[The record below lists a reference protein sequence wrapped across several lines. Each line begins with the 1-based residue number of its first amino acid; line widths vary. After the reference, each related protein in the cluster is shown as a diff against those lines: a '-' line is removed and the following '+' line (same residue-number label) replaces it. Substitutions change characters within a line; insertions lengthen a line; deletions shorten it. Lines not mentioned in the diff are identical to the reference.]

1 MPDRALVLFCPAAL
15 AAPFVLNAGSLNW
28 QMVSVAWLASLAGAA
43 AGFGILLTAALVS
56 KDGTGV
62 GDIKLA
68 GIMGFIYGM
77 NRMAAILLTAA
88 ALAAIAVLLTRRN
101 HRNENLAIP
110 FVPFLAMGNLVI
122 AAALKF

>member
-62 GDIKLA
+62 GGGDIKLA

-88 ALAAIAVLLTRRN
+88 ALAVLLTRRN